1 MSSDEHHE
9 EVVEIVEEDNL
20 NFIAEDSD
28 LTCRICQAEFLDPE
42 DLRIHLEQVHRGT
55 GSRGC
60 YFCPQTY
67 TDMID
72 FAEHF
77 RDKHLVSLFY
87 CLYCLR
93 SFTNEK
99 EYKLHER
106 KHKQGTKSTYSCAIC
121 SERYGSLSDL
131 RKHDLIHQE
140 DSDEGYVIQD
150 LLPYLSAVLKFKAVT
165 ALLSQHKPTVHT
177 CMCCHFTTTE
187 LEDII
192 AHSQNNKKCKIYV
205 CHKCTNV
212 YKNKSALQ
220 SHLEKVCEKYKPY
233 GPVECPDCKV
243 IYNSLVFSKHKK
255 VCKIIKCF
263 TCGTQYPSMY
273 ELTEHQSKDHPLSIE
288 LATCKFCWKQCVG
301 TVALDKHIERTH
313 KPHLHLYK
321 YLCTT
326 CKMPFKHPQKLFAH
340 YFTMHKDI
348 EPYTCKICSKKFRIR
363 KQFTLHIKLEH
374 KSVGFVEFDE
384 NYHVFFTEKKSENPF
399 IPKSL
404 YENEEEKE
412 KETVTETTDDT
423 NLSILNMNSEISE
436 TEGNQTETGLLVPRK
451 RKRGPAKGRKKAQ
464 NVITILSSDDEPL
477 EVLRKKTEPAQNVTA
492 TSWKK
497 KQQAINKKRFTCT
510 ICNKYCYT
518 YQNYN
523 HHVSLHSKNEYK
535 KCIKCSKVFRSKEKL
550 TRHMN
555 NEHSSSK
562 LTDTLKTM
570 LEKRKNGERIIDSL
584 PMSERFRRTIKK
596 VYCENTG
603 VVANIKQ
610 VEDGLSVQKF
620 IENFMPEENRSDSPI
635 DNSVTVTMVQGV
647 EKKSSIKMTKFNLK
661 PISESTKLSMPV
673 KFKPNQFEKTVA
685 SIRLVQAV
693 SYQDDSQ
700 DNDSQSYN
708 EEMERNESIP
718 EVAEEI
724 MLEGTEE
731 TPKSTQIPHKIV
743 IPKLPTMY
751 KDLRI
756 AHLHPQAPYYKIVT
770 VNEVLN
776 AADKPVVKKAPTN
789 KSDTIKLPDGTKLVT
804 TNPLAHLLGKTP
816 IEKVMEPM
824 KNRYYKYKER
834 NLPKM
839 LAEALSNLDKPL
851 VRKKKL
857 TDDNFSE
864 VSS

>member
-9 EVVEIVEEDNL
+9 EVVEIVEEDSL
-20 NFIAEDSD
+20 NYIAEDSD
-28 LTCRICQAEFLDPE
+28 VTCTICQAEFLDPE
-42 DLRIHLEQVHRGT
+42 DLKIHIQQLHKGKGT
-55 GSRGC
+55 QQC
-60 YFCPQTY
+60 YFCPQMY
-67 TDMID
+67 TDLMD

-77 RDKHLVSLFY
+77 RDKHLANLFY
-87 CLYCLR
+87 CMYCLR
-93 SFTNEK
+93 SFKNEK
-99 EYKLHER
+99 EYKLHDK
-106 KHKQGTKSTYSCAIC
+106 KHKRGTKSTYSCAMC
-121 SERYGSLSDL
+121 SERYGSLWDL
-131 RKHDLIHQE
+131 RKHDLMFHE
-140 DSDEGYVIQD
+140 DSDEGYVIQN
-150 LLPYLSAVLKFKAVT
+150 LLPYLSAVLKCKAVT
-165 ALLSQHKPTVHT
+165 ALLAHHKPTVHT
-177 CMCCHFTTTE
+177 CMSCHYTTTE
-187 LEDII
+187 LDDII
-192 AHSQNNKKCKIYV
+192 EHSRNKKCKCYV
-205 CHKCTNV
+205 CYKCTNV
-212 YKNKSALQ
+212 YKKKSALQ
-220 SHLEKVCEKYKPY
+220 SHLEKVCEKLKPY
-233 GPVECPDCKV
+233 GRVKCPDCKV

-255 VCKIIKCF
+255 VCNIIICF

-321 YLCTT
+321 YLCTY
-326 CKMPFKHPQKLFAH
+326 CKMPFNHPQKLFAH

-374 KSVGFVEFDE
+374 KSIGFVEFDE

-404 YENEEEKE
+404 YENENEKQTAE
-412 KETVTETTDDT
+412 NSDNT
-423 NLSILNMNSEISE
+423 NMSILNINSEISE
-436 TEGNQTETGLLVPRK
+436 TEGNQTETSLLVPKK
-451 RKRGPAKGRKKAQ
+451 RKRGPAKGRKKTQ

-477 EVLRKKTEPAQNVTA
+477 EVLRKKTEPVQNTMV

-523 HHVSLHSKNEYK
+523 HHVSLHSKNDYK

-550 TRHMN
+550 NRHMN
-555 NEHSSSK
+555 TEHSSSK

-570 LEKRKNGERIIDSL
+570 LEKRKKGESITDSL

-596 VYCENTG
+596 VHCENTG
-603 VVANIKQ
+603 AVANIKQ

-620 IENFMPEENRSDSPI
+620 IENFMPEENRSESPI
-635 DNSVTVTMVQGV
+635 DNTVTIKTVSGI
-647 EKKSSIKMTKFNLK
+647 EKKSTIKMTKFNIK
-661 PISESTKLSMPV
+661 PVSDSRRLAMPV
-673 KFKPNQFEKTVA
+673 KFKTNQFAKTLA
-685 SIRLVQAV
+685 TIRLVQAV
-693 SYQDDSQ
+693 SYQEDSQ

-708 EEMERNESIP
+708 EEMDRNESIP
-718 EVAEEI
+718 EVAEEV

-731 TPKSTQIPHKIV
+731 TPKSSQIPHKVV

-776 AADKPVVKKAPTN
+776 AAEKPVVKKEVAN
-789 KSDTIKLPDGTKLVT
+789 KKNDTIKLPDGTKLVT

-816 IEKVMEPM
+816 IEKVMQPM
-824 KNRYYKYKER
+824 KNKYYKCKER

-851 VRKKKL
+851 VRKKKVI
-857 TDDNFSE
+857 DDTFSE
-864 VSS
+864 ASS